1 MAHADAPKLTT
12 DAGARRLAILGD
24 ELLVRLTGLDTNG
37 RIALFEERSPPGG
50 GVPMHVHER
59 EDETFQ
65 VLAGTVEFT
74 IRDGSGDRVLV
85 ARTGD
90 SVWAPRGVAHAWRV
104 LGDEPVRL
112 LFAAT
117 PAGIEGMFEELAT
130 LPKGPPDFTK
140 IAEVCGRF
148 GVRFA

>member
-1 MAHADAPKLTT
+1 MSHTNQPTLTT
-12 DAGARRLAILGD
+12 DASATRLAMLGD
-24 ELLVRLTGLDTNG
+24 EMLIRLTGSQTG
-37 RIALFEERSPPGG
+37 ERIALFEERSPPGG

-74 IRDGSGDRVLV
+74 IREGTEARVLV

>member
-1 MAHADAPKLTT
+1 MASASLTT

-24 ELLVRLTGLDTNG
+24 EMLVRLTARETGG
-37 RIALFEERSPPGG
+37 GISLFEERSPPGG

-65 VLAGTVEFT
+65 VLEGTVEFVVEGRA
-74 IRDGSGDRVLV
+74 II
-85 ARTGD
+85 ARQGD
-90 SVWAPRGVAHAWRV
+90 SVWAPRGVPHAWRV
-104 LGDEPVRL
+104 VGDAPVRL

-117 PAGIEGMFEELAT
+117 PSGIEGMFEELAT
-130 LPKGPPDFTK
+130 LPKGPPDLAK
-140 IAEVCGRF
+140 VAEICGRF

>member
-1 MAHADAPKLTT
+1 MADTNQPTLTT
-12 DAGARRLAILGD
+12 DAGARRLAMLGD
-24 ELLVRLTGLDTNG
+24 AMLVRLTGSQTGG

-74 IRDGSGDRVLV
+74 IREGTQTRVLV

-104 LGDEPVRL
+104 PGEEPVRL
-112 LFAAT
+112 LFATT

-130 LPKGPPDFTK
+130 LPKGPPDFTI